1 MKLSKQKLDFGK
13 ENAQRNNEFQ
23 TNISLA
29 EEDAFRNK
37 QKDEELNSQLIDLNS
52 ELTNINTV

>member
-1 MKLSKQKLDFGK
+1 MKLSKQKLDFDK

-29 EEDAFRNK
+29 EEDAFKNK

>member
-1 MKLSKQKLDFGK
+1 MKLSKQKLDFDK

-23 TNISLA
+23 NNISLA
-29 EEDAFRNK
+29 EEDAFKNK

-52 ELTNINTV
+52 ELTNVNTV

>member
-1 MKLSKQKLDFGK
+1 MKLSKQKLDFDK

-23 TNISLA
+23 NNISLA
-29 EEDAFRNK
+29 EEDAFKNK

>member
-1 MKLSKQKLDFGK
+1 MKLSKQKLDFDK

>member
-1 MKLSKQKLDFGK
+1 MKLSKQKLDFDK

-23 TNISLA
+23 NNISLA
-29 EEDAFRNK
+29 EEDAFKNK

-52 ELTNINTV
+52 VLTNINTV

>member
-1 MKLSKQKLDFGK
+1 MQLSKQKLNFDK

>member
-1 MKLSKQKLDFGK
+1 MKLSKQKLDFDK

-29 EEDAFRNK
+29 EEDAFKTK
-37 QKDEELNSQLIDLNS
+37 QKDEE
-52 ELTNINTV
+52 